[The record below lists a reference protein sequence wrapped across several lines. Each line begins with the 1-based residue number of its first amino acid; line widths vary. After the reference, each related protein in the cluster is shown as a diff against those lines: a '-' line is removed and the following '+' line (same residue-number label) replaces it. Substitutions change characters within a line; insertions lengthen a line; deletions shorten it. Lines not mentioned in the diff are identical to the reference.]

1 MKRVALMLG
10 LMVSLFSPVFAGVV
24 LHLGGTA
31 IVIIVAICAVVAVIS
46 MFKK

>member
-1 MKRVALMLG
+1 MKRVVIMLG
-10 LMVSLFSPVFAGVV
+10 LMASLFSPVFAGVA

-31 IVIIVAICAVVAVIS
+31 IVIIVAICAVVTVIS